1 MCIRD
6 RLKPEPEPKP
16 EPKPETV
23 LKTESKAKVS
33 DSELESGDDGED
45 QVAPDNEVTK
55 LKIDEQKEEIVQK
68 DDADIKPEK
77 ESEMEEMVL
86 EGTESS
92 TVATISSDLASLK
105 DSKEELEKLKD
116 SAPVKAKKSKADL
129 ANVLK
134 GIKALSKN
142 LNLDEIRKKGKLSES
157 GIENKTEVFSKII
170 SEFGKGTKVK
180 RKIKKLG
187 VLQRRTYLQEVYT
200 FISIKWK
207 LPVELAKKLETKVR
221 LIVAKDGTLL
231 EYEFV
236 KVSGNKIFDQSVKT
250 LLADLEKLPPLPK
263 DFDGKVTEI
272 GLKFKPL

>member
-6 RLKPEPEPKP
+6 R
-16 EPKPETV
+16 V
-23 LKTESKAKVS
+23 
-33 DSELESGDDGED
+33 
-45 QVAPDNEVTK
+45 
-55 LKIDEQKEEIVQK
+55 I
-68 DDADIKPEK
+68 
-77 ESEMEEMVL
+77 

-129 ANVLK
+129 AKVLK

-236 KVSGNKIFDQSVKT
+236 KVSGNKIFDQSVKS

>member
-236 KVSGNKIFDQSVKT
+236 KVSGNKIFDQSVKS

>member
-1 MCIRD
+1 M
-6 RLKPEPEPKP
+6 
-16 EPKPETV
+16 
-23 LKTESKAKVS
+23 LKTESEAKVS
-33 DSELESGDDGED
+33 DSELESRDDIDE
-45 QVAPDNEVTK
+45 QIAPDKDEKK

-68 DDADIKPEK
+68 GETDIKTEE
-77 ESEMEEMVL
+77 ESEMEELVV

-116 SAPVKAKKSKADL
+116 SAPVKAKKSKAEL

-157 GIENKTEVFSKII
+157 GVENKTEVFSKII

-187 VLQRRTYLQEVYT
+187 VLQRRTYLQ
-200 FISIKWK
+200 
-207 LPVELAKKLETKVR
+207 
-221 LIVAKDGTLL
+221 
-231 EYEFV
+231 
-236 KVSGNKIFDQSVKT
+236 
-250 LLADLEKLPPLPK
+250 
-263 DFDGKVTEI
+263 
-272 GLKFKPL
+272 

>member
-1 MCIRD
+1 M
-6 RLKPEPEPKP
+6 
-16 EPKPETV
+16 
-23 LKTESKAKVS
+23 LKTESEAKVS
-33 DSELESGDDGED
+33 DSKLESGDAIDA
-45 QVAPDNEVTK
+45 QIAPDNDEKK
-55 LKIDEQKEEIVQK
+55 LKIDVQKEEIVQK
-68 DDADIKPEK
+68 DETDIKTEE
-77 ESEMEEMVL
+77 ESEMKELVV

-116 SAPVKAKKSKADL
+116 SAPVKAKKSKAEL

-157 GIENKTEVFSKII
+157 GVENKTEVFSKII

-200 FISIKWK
+200 FISVKWK
-207 LPVELAKKLETKVR
+207 LPAELAKKLETKVR

-236 KVSGNKIFDQSVKT
+236 KVSGNKIFDQSVKS
-250 LLADLEKLPPLPK
+250 LLADLEKLPALPK

>member
-1 MCIRD
+1 MSEPV
-6 RLKPEPEPKP
+6 PEKFS
-16 EPKPETV
+16 KS
-23 LKTESKAKVS
+23 ESLSQIS

-236 KVSGNKIFDQSVKT
+236 KVSGNKIFDQSVKS

>member
-1 MCIRD
+1 MTQIPD
-6 RLKPEPEPKP
+6 SKLEASDDIED
-16 EPKPETV
+16 EIA
-23 LKTESKAKVS
+23 TE
-33 DSELESGDDGED
+33 
-45 QVAPDNEVTK
+45 NEEVK
-55 LKIDEQKEEIVQK
+55 LKLDDQKEEIAQK
-68 DDADIKPEK
+68 DETDIKPEK
-77 ESEMEEMVL
+77 ESEMAALVL
-86 EGTESS
+86 EEPESS
-92 TVATISSDLASLK
+92 EVATISSDLASLK

-116 SAPVKAKKSKADL
+116 SVPEKGKKSKAEL

-157 GIENKTEVFSKII
+157 GVENKTEVFSKII

-200 FISIKWK
+200 FISVKWK
-207 LPVELAKKLETKVR
+207 LPAELAKKLETKVR

-236 KVSGNKIFDQSVKT
+236 KVSGNKIFDQSVKS
-250 LLADLEKLPPLPK
+250 LLADLETLPALPK